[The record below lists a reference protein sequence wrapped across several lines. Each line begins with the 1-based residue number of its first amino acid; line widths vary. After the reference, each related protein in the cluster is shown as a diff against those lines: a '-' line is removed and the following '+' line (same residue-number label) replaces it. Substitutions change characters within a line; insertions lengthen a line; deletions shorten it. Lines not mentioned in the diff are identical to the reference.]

1 MQVNHLQLRDG
12 GRLAWRESGAGRPLL
27 CVHGWSVDGS
37 LFSRQMADLSS
48 KFRVICPDLRGHGLS
63 GAAPD
68 AGVGMLA
75 DDLQELISRLG
86 LRDVIA
92 VGWSLGAMVLWQMLS
107 RGRPPAIAGLV
118 TVDMS
123 PMIHNTRDWRLG
135 LMDGRDYDKATGAT
149 TAMTGNW
156 PRMVRQFV
164 PRIFSEQFTETNPH
178 TVQDVVKI
186 AERGD
191 VATLAAI
198 WHSMVDQ
205 DFRKDL
211 SKIQVPALVAYGA
224 HSQLYHADTARF
236 VAGELPVS
244 DLIEFTRSGHAPH
257 VEEPDQF
264 NQAIEVFAR
273 GVSAQKT
280 VNANNQTTRTAT
292 P

>member
-1 MQVNHLQLRDG
+1 MQVHHLQLRDG
-12 GRLAWRESGAGRPLL
+12 GKLAWRESGAGTPLL
-27 CVHGWSVDGS
+27 FVHGWSVDGS
-37 LFSRQMADLSS
+37 LFSRQMAALSS
-48 KFRVICPDLRGHGLS
+48 TFRVICPDLRGHGLS
-63 GAAPD
+63 DAAPQ
-68 AGVGMLA
+68 AGVSLLA
-75 DDLQELISRLG
+75 DDVQELMTRLG
-86 LRDVIA
+86 LRNVIA
-92 VGWSLGAMVLWQMLS
+92 IGWSLGAMVLWRMLS
-107 RGRPPAIAGLV
+107 RGRLAQISGLV

-123 PMIHNTRDWRLG
+123 PMIHNTPDWQLG

-156 PRMVRQFV
+156 PKMVHQFV
-164 PRIFSEQFTETNPH
+164 PRIFSPDFAHANPNI
-178 TVQDVVKI
+178 VNDVARL

-205 DFRKDL
+205 DFRDDL
-211 SKIQVPALVAYGA
+211 GRIQVPALVAYGA
-224 HSQLYHADTARF
+224 SSQLYHAHTAQF
-236 VAGELPVS
+236 VARALPLS
-244 DLIEFTRSGHAPH
+244 DLVEFTRSGHAPH

-280 VNANNQTTRTAT
+280 MNVKTAT

>member
-1 MQVNHLQLRDG
+1 MQVHHLHLRDG
-12 GRLAWRESGAGRPLL
+12 GRLAWRESGAGAPLL
-27 CVHGWSVDGS
+27 FVHGWSVDGS
-37 LFSRQMADLSS
+37 LFSRQMAALSS
-48 KFRVICPDLRGHGLS
+48 TFRVICLDLRGHGLS
-63 GAAPD
+63 DAAPQ
-68 AGVGMLA
+68 AGVALLA
-75 DDLQELISRLG
+75 DDVQELLTRLG
-86 LRDVIA
+86 LRNVIA
-92 VGWSLGAMVLWQMLS
+92 VGWSLGAMVLWHLLS
-107 RGRPPAIAGLV
+107 RERLAQISGLV

-123 PMIHNTRDWRLG
+123 PMIHNTPDWQLG

-156 PRMVRQFV
+156 PKMVNQFV
-164 PRIFSEQFTETNPH
+164 PRIFSPEFAQTNPH
-178 TVQDVVKI
+178 IVNDVARL

-205 DFRKDL
+205 DFRDDL
-211 SKIQVPALVAYGA
+211 GRIQVPALVAYGA
-224 HSQLYHADTARF
+224 NSQLYHAQTAQF
-236 VAGELPVS
+236 VARALPVS
-244 DLIEFTRSGHAPH
+244 DLVEFTRSGHAPH

-280 VNANNQTTRTAT
+280 MNTKTAT